1 MAMTPVLWSLNALAV
16 EFGLDRRTVAARLRD
31 TPPGG
36 KTKGGHD
43 GWRLVDVVEA
53 LTGYGGRAGSSPA
66 AAGDV
71 KDFSMIGAPF
81 SVAGGPIDEALCAA
95 VFVMV
100 NQVPWHAAM
109 LAAYSGSGLP
119 AAHALYRSMCTD
131 MALLCD
137 DLIEGWGI
145 VWRNKNHYEI
155 PPEPNWAKL
164 AAQLGE
170 RVDRAAWRRHEAAM
184 GKRFHAIVKGAK

>member
-1 MAMTPVLWSLNALAV
+1 MAMIPQLWSQSALAV
-16 EFGLDRRTVAARLRD
+16 EFNLDRRTVASRLREI
-31 TPPGG
+31 PPGG

-95 VFVMV
+95 VLVMV
-100 NQVPWHAAM
+100 NQIPWQAAM

-119 AAHALYRSMCTD
+119 AAHALYRSMCIE

-145 VWRNKNHYEI
+145 VWRNKDHYGV
-155 PPEPNWAKL
+155 PPEPDWEKL
-164 AAQLGE
+164 AAQLSE
-170 RVDRAAWRRHEAAM
+170 RVDRAAWKKHEADM
-184 GKRFHAIVKGAK
+184 VRRFEGIVKGEE